1 MMNVLS
7 GLHRPDRGF
16 IEFDGRRI
24 EHLSPHQIARLGICR
39 TFQTSAIFSELDV
52 LENLICGQSADTPYG
67 LVDAIFQNR
76 KMTKAEAAAT
86 ARAQRL
92 MSRLGLDELMVTR
105 GAQHMSFGQ
114 QRLVEIARAILNSPK
129 LLLLDEPA
137 VGLAKNRV
145 EELATLIRS
154 TAAETGAAVLLIE
167 HAIDLVI
174 NSCDRVVVLNAGKV
188 IANDEPGA
196 IVSNPEVVES
206 YLGRKYYAAR

>member
-1 MMNVLS
+1 M
-7 GLHRPDRGF
+7 
-16 IEFDGRRI
+16 
-24 EHLSPHQIARLGICR
+24 
-39 TFQTSAIFSELDV
+39 
-52 LENLICGQSADTPYG
+52 
-67 LVDAIFQNR
+67 
-76 KMTKAEAAAT
+76 
-86 ARAQRL
+86 
-92 MSRLGLDELMVTR
+92 
-105 GAQHMSFGQ
+105 
-114 QRLVEIARAILNSPK
+114 
-129 LLLLDEPA
+129 
-137 VGLAKNRV
+137 AKNRV